1 MWCEHTG
8 RRQCT
13 SAFATGGQK
22 CPSPGIV
29 DGLDESSIAM
39 VYDSCDHL
47 TSRIDHLE
55 RQLAFY
61 RDLARRHNA
70 ALVDVRMLLDSLHVP
85 QHATDS
91 YSSTVR
97 RVDQLLGQDGTQDRK
112 HRAAV
117 APGPAVI
124 HESQNADPVSS
135 LDVLAVNRPLT
146 VELSSKPPLV
156 PELGRRNDASQV
168 AVTPPPGRPRML
180 PQDRAVTATPRSSTP
195 SRHSRNSQDSSQVRT
210 AIFGETLTSASTPRR
225 HTGNVEIEQLQRQL
239 AQLELQ
245 LGLVC
250 GRRGESGS
258 ESKYFA
264 LSRKTEKV
272 RADLAR
278 KQRAREEDEA
288 VLDAI
293 ESQRRFRAMRM

>member
-1 MWCEHTG
+1 
-8 RRQCT
+8 
-13 SAFATGGQK
+13 
-22 CPSPGIV
+22 
-29 DGLDESSIAM
+29 M
-39 VYDSCDHL
+39 VYDSGDHL
-47 TSRIDHLE
+47 TSRVDLLE

-85 QHATDS
+85 QHATDL
-91 YSSTVR
+91 YTSTVR
-97 RVDQLLGQDGTQDRK
+97 RVDHLLGQDGTQDSK

-117 APGPAVI
+117 AVAPRSAVV

-135 LDVLAVNRPLT
+135 LDVLAVSRPMT
-146 VELSSKPPLV
+146 AELSSKPPLV
-156 PELGRRNDASQV
+156 PEPGRRNDTPQV
-168 AVTPPPGRPRML
+168 AVTPPPGRSRML
-180 PQDRAVTATPRSSTP
+180 PQDRAVAATPRSSTP

-210 AIFGETLTSASTPRR
+210 AIFGETRGTTSASAPTL

-264 LSRKTEKV
+264 LSRKIEKV

-293 ESQRRFRAMRM
+293 ESQRRSRAMRM